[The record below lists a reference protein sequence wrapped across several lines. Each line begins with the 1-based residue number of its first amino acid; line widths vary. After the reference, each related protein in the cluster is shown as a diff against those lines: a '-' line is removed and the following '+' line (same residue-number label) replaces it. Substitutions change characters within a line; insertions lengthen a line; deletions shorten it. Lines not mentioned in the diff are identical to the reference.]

1 MNPVRGVDL
10 RSCLEQGYNDAPY
23 VRHTDSPENAIA
35 VEPESR
41 WRHSAS
47 LQKTPRGIGD
57 GKERAGA
64 QKNG

>member
-10 RSCLEQGYNDAPY
+10 RSCLEQGYNDAPHAC
-23 VRHTDSPENAIA
+23 HTDSRENAIV

-47 LQKTPRGIGD
+47 LQKTLREIGE